1 MFVYSFTQ
9 YLLGFYRDLNTL
21 LNFNLFFTLYENLV
35 LIVKFVFGCGVRGS
49 NLVML
54 EEFKF
59 LLEKSVNNK
68 TDKYWL
74 DQVGFEIN
82 NDNDLCIVVSSDFIK
97 SSIEKRIYSK
107 IKSVYQLNYDDKAD
121 CVFVVDK
128 RFQKTEVY
136 EKPESTMVAETKS
149 VFVEPTY
156 DLSFFDELFIGGCNN
171 LAITAAKN
179 VVVSPGKRFNPL
191 FVYGKPGVG
200 KTHLLKTI
208 ETSSGSSFYIDSESF
223 LESYIS
229 GIKNKDI
236 DNFKKKVRSV
246 DVLLIDD
253 IQFFL
258 GKKGVSE
265 ELFHTINY
273 FLNNSKS
280 VVLAS
285 DQKPQE
291 LNGFPDRL
299 VSRILNG
306 LVTDI
311 DKPDKEIFSEVLKKN
326 NVEFDGL
333 LFSKNDFELLL
344 SLDFQSFREING
356 VVNNLIINKQTGIS
370 NNKYIS
376 ELVSMYS
383 DSKIM
388 ELTPE
393 FILKYCSDVYQVDE
407 KLVLSKN
414 RSELVSNA
422 RHLFIYLMRK
432 HTEYSL
438 NQIGLYVGNRS
449 HSTVLSSIKKVEESG
464 LFRKEVN
471 IFNNKLED
479 TSIKFVGV

>member
-1 MFVYSFTQ
+1 
-9 YLLGFYRDLNTL
+9 
-21 LNFNLFFTLYENLV
+21 
-35 LIVKFVFGCGVRGS
+35 
-49 NLVML
+49 ML
-54 EEFKF
+54 KEFRS
-59 LLEKSVNNK
+59 LLEKSLTNK
-68 TDKYWL
+68 TDRYWL
-74 DQVGFEIN
+74 DQVGLEIN
-82 NDNDLCIVVSSDFIK
+82 DENDLCIVVSSDFIK
-97 SSIEKRIYSK
+97 SAIEKKVYSK
-107 IKSVYQLNYDDKAD
+107 IKSVYQLKYNNKAD

-128 RFQKTEVY
+128 NFQKTSVY
-136 EKPESTMVAETKS
+136 ERSSVETTIVEKKQDDIVAETH
-149 VFVEPTY
+149 Y
-156 DLSFFDELFIGGCNN
+156 DLSFFDELFVGGCNN

-208 ETSSGSSFYIDSESF
+208 EASSKSSFYIDSESF

-229 GIKNKDI
+229 GIKNNDI
-236 DNFKKKVRSV
+236 DNFKKRIRSV
-246 DVLLIDD
+246 DILLVDD
-253 IQFFL
+253 IQFFV

-291 LNGFPDRL
+291 LSGFPDRL

-311 DKPDKEIFSEVLKKN
+311 EKPDREIFSEVLKKN
-326 NVEFDGL
+326 NVEFEGL
-333 LFSKNDFELLL
+333 LFSKNDLEMLL

-356 VVNNLIINKQTGIS
+356 VVNNLIINKQTGVS

-383 DSKIM
+383 NNKIM

-393 FILKYCSDVYQVDE
+393 FILKYCSEVYQVDE
-407 KLVLSKN
+407 RLVLSKN

-449 HSTVLSSIKKVEESG
+449 HSTVLSSIKKVEGSS
-464 LFRKEVN
+464 LFKKEVN
-471 IFNNKLED
+471 IFNNKID
-479 TSIKFVGV
+479 NNSTKFVGV

>member
-1 MFVYSFTQ
+1 
-9 YLLGFYRDLNTL
+9 
-21 LNFNLFFTLYENLV
+21 
-35 LIVKFVFGCGVRGS
+35 
-49 NLVML
+49 ML
-54 EEFKF
+54 EEFKA
-59 LLEKSVNNK
+59 LLEKSLTNK
-68 TDKYWL
+68 TDRYWL
-74 DQVGFEIN
+74 DQVGLEIN
-82 NDNDLCIVVSSDFIK
+82 DENDLCIIVSSDFIK
-97 SSIEKRIYSK
+97 SAIEKKVYSR
-107 IKSVYQLNYDDKAD
+107 IKSVYQLKYNNKAD

-128 RFQKTEVY
+128 NFQKTNLY
-136 EKPESTMVAETKS
+136 EKSNVETAVVEKKQDSIVAEAR
-149 VFVEPTY
+149 Y
-156 DLSFFDELFIGGCNN
+156 DLSFFDELFVGGCNN

-179 VVVSPGKRFNPL
+179 IVVSPGKRFNPL

-208 ETSSGSSFYIDSESF
+208 EASCKSSFYIDSESF

-229 GIKNKDI
+229 GIKNNDI
-236 DNFKKKVRSV
+236 DNFKKRIRSV
-246 DVLLIDD
+246 DILLVDD
-253 IQFFL
+253 IQFFV

-291 LNGFPDRL
+291 LGGFPDRL

-311 DKPDKEIFSEVLKKN
+311 DRPDREIFSEVLKKN
-326 NVEFDGL
+326 NVEFEGL
-333 LFSKNDFELLL
+333 LFSKNDLEMLL
-344 SLDFQSFREING
+344 SLNFQSFREING
-356 VVNNLIINKQTGIS
+356 VVNNLIINKQTGVS

-383 DSKIM
+383 SNKIM

-393 FILKYCSDVYQVDE
+393 FILKYCSEVYQVDE
-407 KLVLSKN
+407 RLVLSKN

-449 HSTVLSSIKKVEESG
+449 HSTVLSSIKKVEGSS
-464 LFRKEVN
+464 LFKKEVN
-471 IFNNKLED
+471 IFNNKID
-479 TSIKFVGV
+479 NNSTKFVGV

>member
-1 MFVYSFTQ
+1 MGS
-9 YLLGFYRDLNTL
+9 GENT
-21 LNFNLFFTLYENLV
+21 
-35 LIVKFVFGCGVRGS
+35 
-49 NLVML
+49 VML
-54 EEFKF
+54 EEFKA
-59 LLEKSVNNK
+59 LLEKSVTNK

-74 DQVGFEIN
+74 EQVGFEIN
-82 NDNDLCIVVSSDFIK
+82 DEDNLCIVVSSDFIK
-97 SSIEKRIYSK
+97 SSIEKKVYSK
-107 IKSVYQLNYDDKAD
+107 IKSVYQLNYNKKAD
-121 CVFVVDK
+121 CVFVVD
-128 RFQKTEVY
+128 RNFQNSNLY
-136 EKPESTMVAETKS
+136 EKLSTEATVVESPQEVVIKKS
-149 VFVEPTY
+149 Y
-156 DLSFFDELFIGGCNN
+156 DLSYFDELFIGSCNN

-179 VVVSPGKRFNPL
+179 IVVSPGKRFNPL

-208 ETSSGSSFYIDSESF
+208 EASSNSSFYIDSESF

-229 GIKNKDI
+229 GIKNNDI
-236 DNFKKKVRSV
+236 DNFKKRIRSV
-246 DVLLIDD
+246 DILLVDD
-253 IQFFL
+253 IQFFV

-311 DKPDKEIFSEVLKKN
+311 EKPDREIFSEVLKKN
-326 NVEFDGL
+326 NVEFEGL
-333 LFSKNDFELLL
+333 LFSKNDLEMLL

-356 VVNNLIINKQTGIS
+356 VVNNLIINKQTGVS
-370 NNKYIS
+370 NKKYIS

-383 DSKIM
+383 NNKIM

-393 FILKYCSDVYQVDE
+393 FILKYCSEVYQVDE
-407 KLVLSKN
+407 RLVLSKN

-449 HSTVLSSIKKVEESG
+449 HSTILSSIKKVEGSS
-464 LFRKEVN
+464 LFKKEVN
-471 IFNNKLED
+471 IFNNKID
-479 TSIKFVGV
+479 NNSTKFVGV

>member
-1 MFVYSFTQ
+1 
-9 YLLGFYRDLNTL
+9 
-21 LNFNLFFTLYENLV
+21 
-35 LIVKFVFGCGVRGS
+35 
-49 NLVML
+49 ML
-54 EEFKF
+54 EEFKA
-59 LLEKSVNNK
+59 LLEKSLTNK
-68 TDKYWL
+68 TDRYWL
-74 DQVGFEIN
+74 DQVGLEIN
-82 NDNDLCIVVSSDFIK
+82 DENDLCIVVSSDFIK
-97 SSIEKRIYSK
+97 SAIEKKVYSK
-107 IKSVYQLNYDDKAD
+107 IKSVYQLKYNNKAD

-128 RFQKTEVY
+128 NFQKTSVY
-136 EKPESTMVAETKS
+136 ERSSVETTI
-149 VFVEPTY
+149 VEKKQDDVVVETRY
-156 DLSFFDELFIGGCNN
+156 DLSFFDELFVGGCNN

-179 VVVSPGKRFNPL
+179 VVISPGKRFNPL

-208 ETSSGSSFYIDSESF
+208 EASSNSSFYIDSESF

-229 GIKNKDI
+229 GIKNNDI
-236 DNFKKKVRSV
+236 DNFKKRIRSV
-246 DVLLIDD
+246 DILLVDD
-253 IQFFL
+253 IQFFV

-311 DKPDKEIFSEVLKKN
+311 EKPDREIFSEVLKKN
-326 NVEFDGL
+326 NVEFEGL
-333 LFSKNDFELLL
+333 LFSKNDLETLL

-356 VVNNLIINKQTGIS
+356 VVNNLIINKQTGVS

-383 DSKIM
+383 NNRIM

-393 FILKYCSDVYQVDE
+393 FILKYCSEVYQVDE
-407 KLVLSKN
+407 RLVLSKN

-449 HSTVLSSIKKVEESG
+449 HSTVLSSIKKVEGSS
-464 LFRKEVN
+464 LFKKEVN
-471 IFNNKLED
+471 IFNNKID
-479 TSIKFVGV
+479 NNSTKFVGV

>member
-1 MFVYSFTQ
+1 
-9 YLLGFYRDLNTL
+9 
-21 LNFNLFFTLYENLV
+21 
-35 LIVKFVFGCGVRGS
+35 
-49 NLVML
+49 ML
-54 EEFKF
+54 EEFKA
-59 LLEKSVNNK
+59 LLEKSLTNK
-68 TDKYWL
+68 TDRYWL
-74 DQVGFEIN
+74 DQVGLEIN
-82 NDNDLCIVVSSDFIK
+82 DENDLCIVVSSDFIK
-97 SSIEKRIYSK
+97 SAIEKKVYSK
-107 IKSVYQLNYDDKAD
+107 IKSVYQLKYNNKAD

-128 RFQKTEVY
+128 NFQKTSVY
-136 EKPESTMVAETKS
+136 ERSSVETTIVEKKQDDIVAETR
-149 VFVEPTY
+149 Y
-156 DLSFFDELFIGGCNN
+156 DLSFFDELFVGGCNN

-179 VVVSPGKRFNPL
+179 VVISPGKRFNPL
-191 FVYGKPGVG
+191 FIYGKPGVG

-208 ETSSGSSFYIDSESF
+208 EASSNSSFYIDSESF

-229 GIKNKDI
+229 GIKNNDI
-236 DNFKKKVRSV
+236 DNFKKRIRSV
-246 DVLLIDD
+246 DVLLVDD
-253 IQFFL
+253 IQFFV

-311 DKPDKEIFSEVLKKN
+311 EKPDREIFSEVLKKN
-326 NVEFDGL
+326 NVEFEGL
-333 LFSKNDFELLL
+333 LFSKNDLEMLL

-356 VVNNLIINKQTGIS
+356 VVNNLIINKQTGVS

-383 DSKIM
+383 NNKIM

-393 FILKYCSDVYQVDE
+393 FILKYCSEIYQVDE
-407 KLVLSKN
+407 RLVLSKN

-449 HSTVLSSIKKVEESG
+449 HSTVLSSIKKVEGSS
-464 LFRKEVN
+464 LFKKEVN
-471 IFNNKLED
+471 IFNNKID
-479 TSIKFVGV
+479 NNSTKFVGV

>member
-1 MFVYSFTQ
+1 
-9 YLLGFYRDLNTL
+9 
-21 LNFNLFFTLYENLV
+21 
-35 LIVKFVFGCGVRGS
+35 
-49 NLVML
+49 ML
-54 EEFKF
+54 EEFRA
-59 LLEKSVNNK
+59 LLEKSLTNK
-68 TDKYWL
+68 TDRYWL
-74 DQVGFEIN
+74 DQVGLEIN
-82 NDNDLCIVVSSDFIK
+82 NENDLCIVVSSDFIK
-97 SSIEKRIYSK
+97 SAIEKRVYSK
-107 IKSVYQLNYDDKAD
+107 IKSVYKLKYSNKAD
-121 CVFVVDK
+121 CVLVVDK
-128 RFQKTEVY
+128 NFQKT
-136 EKPESTMVAETKS
+136 S
-149 VFVEPTY
+149 VFERSSVETNIVEKKQDDIVSETHY
-156 DLSFFDELFIGGCNN
+156 DLSFFDELFVGGCNN

-208 ETSSGSSFYIDSESF
+208 EASSKSSFYIDSESF

-229 GIKNKDI
+229 GIKNNDI
-236 DNFKKKVRSV
+236 DNFKKRIRSV
-246 DVLLIDD
+246 DILLVDD
-253 IQFFL
+253 IQFFV

-291 LNGFPDRL
+291 LSGFPDRL

-311 DKPDKEIFSEVLKKN
+311 EKPDREIFSEVLKKN
-326 NVEFDGL
+326 NVEFEGL
-333 LFSKNDFELLL
+333 LFSKNDLEMLL

-383 DSKIM
+383 DNKIM

-393 FILKYCSDVYQVDE
+393 FILKYCSEVYQVDE
-407 KLVLSKN
+407 RLVLSKN
-414 RSELVSNA
+414 RSEPVSNA

-449 HSTVLSSIKKVEESG
+449 HSTVLSSIKKVEGSS
-464 LFRKEVN
+464 LFKKEVN
-471 IFNNKLED
+471 IFNKKIDNNS
-479 TSIKFVGV
+479 TKFVGV

>member
-1 MFVYSFTQ
+1 MGS
-9 YLLGFYRDLNTL
+9 RENT
-21 LNFNLFFTLYENLV
+21 
-35 LIVKFVFGCGVRGS
+35 
-49 NLVML
+49 VML
-54 EEFKF
+54 EEFKA
-59 LLEKSVNNK
+59 LLEKSLTNK
-68 TDKYWL
+68 TDRYWL
-74 DQVGFEIN
+74 DQVGLEIN
-82 NDNDLCIVVSSDFIK
+82 DENDLCIVVSSDFIK
-97 SSIEKRIYSK
+97 SAIEKKVYSK
-107 IKSVYQLNYDDKAD
+107 IKSVYQLKYNNKAD

-128 RFQKTEVY
+128 NFQKTSVY
-136 EKPESTMVAETKS
+136 ERSSVETTI
-149 VFVEPTY
+149 VEKKQDDVVVETRY
-156 DLSFFDELFIGGCNN
+156 DLSFFDELFVGGCNN

-179 VVVSPGKRFNPL
+179 VVISPGKRFNPL

-208 ETSSGSSFYIDSESF
+208 EASSNSSFYIDSESF

-229 GIKNKDI
+229 GIKNNDI
-236 DNFKKKVRSV
+236 DNFKKRIRSV
-246 DVLLIDD
+246 DILLVDD
-253 IQFFL
+253 IQFFV

-311 DKPDKEIFSEVLKKN
+311 EKPDKEIFSEVLKKN
-326 NVEFDGL
+326 NVEFEGL
-333 LFSKNDFELLL
+333 LFSKNDLETLL

-356 VVNNLIINKQTGIS
+356 VVNNLIINKQTGVS

-383 DSKIM
+383 NNKIM

-393 FILKYCSDVYQVDE
+393 FILKYCSEVYQVDE
-407 KLVLSKN
+407 RLVLSKN

-449 HSTVLSSIKKVEESG
+449 HSTILSSIKKVEGSS
-464 LFRKEVN
+464 LFKKEVN
-471 IFNNKLED
+471 IFNNKID
-479 TSIKFVGV
+479 NNSTKFVGV

>member
-1 MFVYSFTQ
+1 
-9 YLLGFYRDLNTL
+9 
-21 LNFNLFFTLYENLV
+21 
-35 LIVKFVFGCGVRGS
+35 
-49 NLVML
+49 ML
-54 EEFKF
+54 EEFKA
-59 LLEKSVNNK
+59 LLEKSLTNK
-68 TDKYWL
+68 TDRYWL
-74 DQVGFEIN
+74 DQVGLEIN
-82 NDNDLCIVVSSDFIK
+82 DENDLCIVVSSDFIK
-97 SSIEKRIYSK
+97 SAIEKKVYSK
-107 IKSVYQLNYDDKAD
+107 IKSVYQLKYNNKAD

-128 RFQKTEVY
+128 NFQKTSVY
-136 EKPESTMVAETKS
+136 ERSSVETTIVEKKQDDIVAETR
-149 VFVEPTY
+149 Y
-156 DLSFFDELFIGGCNN
+156 DLSFFDELFVGGCNN

-179 VVVSPGKRFNPL
+179 VVISPGKRFNPL

-208 ETSSGSSFYIDSESF
+208 EASSNSSFYIDSESF

-229 GIKNKDI
+229 GIKNNDI
-236 DNFKKKVRSV
+236 ENFKKRIRSV
-246 DVLLIDD
+246 DILLVDD
-253 IQFFL
+253 IQFFV

-285 DQKPQE
+285 DQKPQQ
-291 LNGFPDRL
+291 LTGFPDRL

-311 DKPDKEIFSEVLKKN
+311 EKPDREIFSEVLKKN
-326 NVEFDGL
+326 NVEFEGL
-333 LFSKNDFELLL
+333 LFSKNDLEMLL

-356 VVNNLIINKQTGIS
+356 VVNNLIINKQTGVS

-383 DSKIM
+383 NNKIM

-393 FILKYCSDVYQVDE
+393 FILKYCSEVYQVDE
-407 KLVLSKN
+407 RLVLSKN

-449 HSTVLSSIKKVEESG
+449 HSTVLSSIKKVEGSS
-464 LFRKEVN
+464 LFKKEVN
-471 IFNNKLED
+471 IFNNKID
-479 TSIKFVGV
+479 NNSTKFVGV

>member
-1 MFVYSFTQ
+1 M
-9 YLLGFYRDLNTL
+9 
-21 LNFNLFFTLYENLV
+21 
-35 LIVKFVFGCGVRGS
+35 GS
-49 NLVML
+49 KGNAVML
-54 EEFKF
+54 EEFKA
-59 LLEKSVNNK
+59 LLEKSLTNK
-68 TDKYWL
+68 TDRYWL
-74 DQVGFEIN
+74 DQVGLEIN
-82 NDNDLCIVVSSDFIK
+82 DENDLCIVVSSDFIK
-97 SSIEKRIYSK
+97 SAIEKKVYSK
-107 IKSVYQLNYDDKAD
+107 IKSVYQLEYNNKAD

-128 RFQKTEVY
+128 NFQKTSVY
-136 EKPESTMVAETKS
+136 ERSSVETTVVEKKQDDIVAENH
-149 VFVEPTY
+149 Y
-156 DLSFFDELFIGGCNN
+156 DLSFFDELFVGGCNN

-200 KTHLLKTI
+200 KTHLLKTV
-208 ETSSGSSFYIDSESF
+208 EASSKSSFYIDSESF

-229 GIKNKDI
+229 GIKNNDI
-236 DNFKKKVRSV
+236 DNFKKRIRSV
-246 DVLLIDD
+246 DILLVDD
-253 IQFFL
+253 IQFFV

-285 DQKPQE
+285 DQKPQQ
-291 LNGFPDRL
+291 LTGFPDRL

-311 DKPDKEIFSEVLKKN
+311 EKPDREIFSEVLKKN
-326 NVEFDGL
+326 NVEFEGL
-333 LFSKNDFELLL
+333 LFSKNDLETLL

-356 VVNNLIINKQTGIS
+356 VVNNLIINKQTGVS

-383 DSKIM
+383 NNKIM

-393 FILKYCSDVYQVDE
+393 FILKYCSEVYQVDE
-407 KLVLSKN
+407 RLVLSKN

-449 HSTVLSSIKKVEESG
+449 HSTVLSSIKKVEGSS
-464 LFRKEVN
+464 LFKKEVN
-471 IFNNKLED
+471 IFNNKID
-479 TSIKFVGV
+479 NNSTKFVGV

>member
-1 MFVYSFTQ
+1 
-9 YLLGFYRDLNTL
+9 
-21 LNFNLFFTLYENLV
+21 
-35 LIVKFVFGCGVRGS
+35 
-49 NLVML
+49 ML
-54 EEFKF
+54 EEFKA
-59 LLEKSVNNK
+59 LLEKSLTNK
-68 TDKYWL
+68 TDRYWL
-74 DQVGFEIN
+74 DQVGLEIN
-82 NDNDLCIVVSSDFIK
+82 DENDLCIVVSSDFIK
-97 SSIEKRIYSK
+97 SAIEKKVYSK
-107 IKSVYQLNYDDKAD
+107 IKSVYQLKYNNKAD

-128 RFQKTEVY
+128 NFQKTSVY
-136 EKPESTMVAETKS
+136 ERSSVETTLVEKKQDDIVAETR
-149 VFVEPTY
+149 Y
-156 DLSFFDELFIGGCNN
+156 DLSFFDELFVGGCNN

-179 VVVSPGKRFNPL
+179 VVISPGKRFNPL

-208 ETSSGSSFYIDSESF
+208 EASSNSSFYIDSESF

-229 GIKNKDI
+229 GIKNNDI
-236 DNFKKKVRSV
+236 DNFKKRIRSV
-246 DVLLIDD
+246 DILLVDD
-253 IQFFL
+253 IQFFV

-311 DKPDKEIFSEVLKKN
+311 EKPDREIFSEVLKKN
-326 NVEFDGL
+326 NVEFEGL
-333 LFSKNDFELLL
+333 LFSKNDLEMLL

-356 VVNNLIINKQTGIS
+356 VVNNLIINKQTGVS

-383 DSKIM
+383 NNKIM

-393 FILKYCSDVYQVDE
+393 FILKYCSEVYQVDE
-407 KLVLSKN
+407 RLVLSKN

-449 HSTVLSSIKKVEESG
+449 HSTVLSSIKKVEGSS
-464 LFRKEVN
+464 LFKKEVN
-471 IFNNKLED
+471 IFNNKID
-479 TSIKFVGV
+479 NNSTKFVGV

>member
-1 MFVYSFTQ
+1 
-9 YLLGFYRDLNTL
+9 
-21 LNFNLFFTLYENLV
+21 
-35 LIVKFVFGCGVRGS
+35 
-49 NLVML
+49 ML
-54 EEFKF
+54 EEFKA
-59 LLEKSVNNK
+59 LLEKSLTNK
-68 TDKYWL
+68 TDRYWL

-82 NDNDLCIVVSSDFIK
+82 DENNLCIIVSSDFIK
-97 SSIEKRIYSK
+97 SAIEKKVYSK
-107 IKSVYQLNYDDKAD
+107 IKSVYQLKYNNKAD

-128 RFQKTEVY
+128 NFQKTSVY
-136 EKPESTMVAETKS
+136 ERSSVETTIVEKKQDDVAVETR
-149 VFVEPTY
+149 Y
-156 DLSFFDELFIGGCNN
+156 DLSFFDELFVGGCNN

-179 VVVSPGKRFNPL
+179 VVISPGKRFNPL

-208 ETSSGSSFYIDSESF
+208 EASSNSSFYIDSESF

-229 GIKNKDI
+229 GIKNNDI
-236 DNFKKKVRSV
+236 DNFKKRIRSV
-246 DVLLIDD
+246 DILLVDD
-253 IQFFL
+253 IQFFV

-311 DKPDKEIFSEVLKKN
+311 EKPDREIFSKVLQKN
-326 NVEFDGL
+326 NVEFEGL
-333 LFSKNDFELLL
+333 LFSKNDLETLL

-356 VVNNLIINKQTGIS
+356 VVNNLIINKQTGVS

-383 DSKIM
+383 NNKIM

-393 FILKYCSDVYQVDE
+393 FILKYCSEVYQVDE
-407 KLVLSKN
+407 RLVLSKN

-449 HSTVLSSIKKVEESG
+449 HSTVLSSIKKVEGSS
-464 LFRKEVN
+464 LFKKEVN
-471 IFNNKLED
+471 IFNNKID
-479 TSIKFVGV
+479 NNSTKFVGV

>member
-1 MFVYSFTQ
+1 
-9 YLLGFYRDLNTL
+9 
-21 LNFNLFFTLYENLV
+21 
-35 LIVKFVFGCGVRGS
+35 
-49 NLVML
+49 ML
-54 EEFKF
+54 EEFKA
-59 LLEKSVNNK
+59 LLEKSLTNK
-68 TDKYWL
+68 TDRYWL
-74 DQVGFEIN
+74 DQVGLEIN
-82 NDNDLCIVVSSDFIK
+82 DENDLCIVVSSDFIK
-97 SSIEKRIYSK
+97 SAIEKKVYSK
-107 IKSVYQLNYDDKAD
+107 IKSVYQLKYNNKAD

-128 RFQKTEVY
+128 NFQKTSVY
-136 EKPESTMVAETKS
+136 ERSSVETTI
-149 VFVEPTY
+149 VEKKQDDIVVETRY
-156 DLSFFDELFIGGCNN
+156 DLSFFDELFVGGCNN

-179 VVVSPGKRFNPL
+179 VVISPGKRFNPL

-208 ETSSGSSFYIDSESF
+208 EASSNSSFYIDSESF

-229 GIKNKDI
+229 GIKNNDI
-236 DNFKKKVRSV
+236 DNFKKRIRSV
-246 DVLLIDD
+246 DILLVDD
-253 IQFFL
+253 IQFFV

-311 DKPDKEIFSEVLKKN
+311 EKPDREIFSEVLKKN
-326 NVEFDGL
+326 NVEFEGL
-333 LFSKNDFELLL
+333 LFSKNDLEMLL

-356 VVNNLIINKQTGIS
+356 VVNNLIINKQTGVS

-383 DSKIM
+383 NNKIM

-393 FILKYCSDVYQVDE
+393 FILKYCSEVYQVDE
-407 KLVLSKN
+407 RLVLSKN

-449 HSTVLSSIKKVEESG
+449 HSTVLSSIKKVEGSS
-464 LFRKEVN
+464 LFKKEVN
-471 IFNNKLED
+471 IFNNKLEND
-479 TSIKFVGV
+479 SAKFVGV

>member
-1 MFVYSFTQ
+1 
-9 YLLGFYRDLNTL
+9 
-21 LNFNLFFTLYENLV
+21 
-35 LIVKFVFGCGVRGS
+35 
-49 NLVML
+49 ML
-54 EEFKF
+54 EEFKA
-59 LLEKSVNNK
+59 LLEKSLTNK
-68 TDKYWL
+68 TDRYWL
-74 DQVGFEIN
+74 DQVGLEIN
-82 NDNDLCIVVSSDFIK
+82 DENDLCIVVSSDFIK
-97 SSIEKRIYSK
+97 SAIEKKVYSK
-107 IKSVYQLNYDDKAD
+107 IKSVYQLKYNNKAD

-128 RFQKTEVY
+128 NFQKTSVY
-136 EKPESTMVAETKS
+136 ERSSVETTIVEKKQDDIVAETR
-149 VFVEPTY
+149 Y

-179 VVVSPGKRFNPL
+179 VVISPGKRFNPL

-208 ETSSGSSFYIDSESF
+208 EASSNSSFYIDSESF

-229 GIKNKDI
+229 GIKNNDI
-236 DNFKKKVRSV
+236 DNFKKRIRSV
-246 DVLLIDD
+246 DILLVDD
-253 IQFFL
+253 IQFFV

-311 DKPDKEIFSEVLKKN
+311 EKPDREIFSEVLKKN
-326 NVEFDGL
+326 NVEFEGL
-333 LFSKNDFELLL
+333 LFSKNDLETLL

-356 VVNNLIINKQTGIS
+356 VVNNLIINKQTGVS

-383 DSKIM
+383 NNKIM

-393 FILKYCSDVYQVDE
+393 FILKYCSEVYQVDE
-407 KLVLSKN
+407 RLVLSKN

-449 HSTVLSSIKKVEESG
+449 HSTVLSSIKKVEGSS
-464 LFRKEVN
+464 LFKKEVN
-471 IFNNKLED
+471 IFNNKID
-479 TSIKFVGV
+479 NNSTKFVGV

>member
-1 MFVYSFTQ
+1 
-9 YLLGFYRDLNTL
+9 
-21 LNFNLFFTLYENLV
+21 
-35 LIVKFVFGCGVRGS
+35 
-49 NLVML
+49 ML
-54 EEFKF
+54 EEFKA
-59 LLEKSVNNK
+59 LLEKSLTNK
-68 TDKYWL
+68 TDRYWL
-74 DQVGFEIN
+74 DQVGLEIN
-82 NDNDLCIVVSSDFIK
+82 DENDLCIVVSSDFIK
-97 SSIEKRIYSK
+97 SAIEKKVYSK
-107 IKSVYQLNYDDKAD
+107 IKSVYQLKYNNKAD

-128 RFQKTEVY
+128 NFQKTSVFERSSIETTIV
-136 EKPESTMVAETKS
+136 EKKQDDIVAETH
-149 VFVEPTY
+149 Y
-156 DLSFFDELFIGGCNN
+156 DLSFFDELFVGGCNN

-179 VVVSPGKRFNPL
+179 VVISPGKRFNPL

-208 ETSSGSSFYIDSESF
+208 EASSKSSFYIDSESF

-229 GIKNKDI
+229 GIKNNDI
-236 DNFKKKVRSV
+236 DNFKKRIRSV
-246 DVLLIDD
+246 DILLVDD
-253 IQFFL
+253 IQFFV

-311 DKPDKEIFSEVLKKN
+311 EKPDREIFSEVLKKN
-326 NVEFDGL
+326 NVEFEGL
-333 LFSKNDFELLL
+333 LFSKNDLETLL

-356 VVNNLIINKQTGIS
+356 VVNNLIINKQTGVS

-383 DSKIM
+383 NNKIM

-393 FILKYCSDVYQVDE
+393 FILKYCSEVYQVDE
-407 KLVLSKN
+407 RLVLSKN

-449 HSTVLSSIKKVEESG
+449 HSTVLSSIKKVEGSS
-464 LFRKEVN
+464 LFKKEVN
-471 IFNNKLED
+471 IFNNKID
-479 TSIKFVGV
+479 NNSTKFVGV

>member
-1 MFVYSFTQ
+1 MT
-9 YLLGFYRDLNTL
+9 
-21 LNFNLFFTLYENLV
+21 
-35 LIVKFVFGCGVRGS
+35 
-49 NLVML
+49 
-54 EEFKF
+54 
-59 LLEKSVNNK
+59 NK
-68 TDKYWL
+68 TDRYWL
-74 DQVGFEIN
+74 DQVGLEIN
-82 NDNDLCIVVSSDFIK
+82 DENDLCIVVSSDFIK
-97 SSIEKRIYSK
+97 SAIEKKVYSK
-107 IKSVYQLNYDDKAD
+107 IKSVYQLKYNNKAD

-128 RFQKTEVY
+128 SFQKTSVY
-136 EKPESTMVAETKS
+136 ERSSVETPVVEKKQDDIVAETR
-149 VFVEPTY
+149 Y
-156 DLSFFDELFIGGCNN
+156 DLSFFDELFVGACNN

-179 VVVSPGKRFNPL
+179 VVIAPGKRFNPL

-208 ETSSGSSFYIDSESF
+208 EASSRSSFYIDSESF

-229 GIKNKDI
+229 GIKNNDI
-236 DNFKKKVRSV
+236 DNFKKRIRSV
-246 DVLLIDD
+246 DILLVDD
-253 IQFFL
+253 IQFFV

-311 DKPDKEIFSEVLKKN
+311 EKPDREIFSEVLKKN
-326 NVEFDGL
+326 NVEFEGL
-333 LFSKNDFELLL
+333 LFSKNDLETLL

-356 VVNNLIINKQTGIS
+356 VVNNLIINKQTGVS

-383 DSKIM
+383 NNKIM

-393 FILKYCSDVYQVDE
+393 FILKYCSEVYQVDE
-407 KLVLSKN
+407 RLVLSKN
-414 RSELVSNA
+414 RSEPVSNA

-449 HSTVLSSIKKVEESG
+449 HSTVLSSIKKVESSS
-464 LFRKEVN
+464 LFKKEVN
-471 IFNNKLED
+471 IFNNKID
-479 TSIKFVGV
+479 NNSTKFVGV

>member
-1 MFVYSFTQ
+1 MESR
-9 YLLGFYRDLNTL
+9 GNT
-21 LNFNLFFTLYENLV
+21 
-35 LIVKFVFGCGVRGS
+35 
-49 NLVML
+49 VML
-54 EEFKF
+54 EEFKA
-59 LLEKSVNNK
+59 LLEKSLTNK
-68 TDKYWL
+68 TDRYWL
-74 DQVGFEIN
+74 DQVGLEIN
-82 NDNDLCIVVSSDFIK
+82 DENDLCIVVSSDFIK
-97 SSIEKRIYSK
+97 SAIEKKVYSK
-107 IKSVYQLNYDDKAD
+107 IKSVYQLKYNNKAD

-128 RFQKTEVY
+128 NFQKTSVY
-136 EKPESTMVAETKS
+136 ERSSVETTI
-149 VFVEPTY
+149 VEKKQDDVVVETRY
-156 DLSFFDELFIGGCNN
+156 DLSFFDELFVGGCNN

-179 VVVSPGKRFNPL
+179 VVISPGKRFNPL

-208 ETSSGSSFYIDSESF
+208 EASSNSSFYIDSESF

-229 GIKNKDI
+229 GIKNNDI
-236 DNFKKKVRSV
+236 DNFKKRIRSV
-246 DVLLIDD
+246 DILLVDD
-253 IQFFL
+253 IQFFV

-311 DKPDKEIFSEVLKKN
+311 EKPDREIFSEVLKKN
-326 NVEFDGL
+326 NVEFQGL
-333 LFSKNDFELLL
+333 LFSKNDLEMLL

-356 VVNNLIINKQTGIS
+356 VVNNLIINKQTGVS

-383 DSKIM
+383 NNKIM

-393 FILKYCSDVYQVDE
+393 FILKYCSEVYQVDE
-407 KLVLSKN
+407 RLVLSKN

-449 HSTVLSSIKKVEESG
+449 HSTVLSSIKKVEGSS
-464 LFRKEVN
+464 LFKKEVN
-471 IFNNKLED
+471 IFNNKID
-479 TSIKFVGV
+479 NNSTKFIGV

>member
-1 MFVYSFTQ
+1 
-9 YLLGFYRDLNTL
+9 
-21 LNFNLFFTLYENLV
+21 
-35 LIVKFVFGCGVRGS
+35 
-49 NLVML
+49 ML
-54 EEFKF
+54 EEFKA
-59 LLEKSVNNK
+59 LLEKSLTNK
-68 TDKYWL
+68 TDRYWL
-74 DQVGFEIN
+74 DQVGLEIN
-82 NDNDLCIVVSSDFIK
+82 DENDLCIVVSSDFIK
-97 SSIEKRIYSK
+97 SAIEKKVYSK
-107 IKSVYQLNYDDKAD
+107 IKSVYQLKYNNKAD

-128 RFQKTEVY
+128 NFQKTSVY
-136 EKPESTMVAETKS
+136 ERSSVETTIVEKKQDDIVAETR
-149 VFVEPTY
+149 Y
-156 DLSFFDELFIGGCNN
+156 DLSFFEELFVGGCNN

-179 VVVSPGKRFNPL
+179 VVISPGKRFNPL

-208 ETSSGSSFYIDSESF
+208 EASSNSSFYIDSESF

-229 GIKNKDI
+229 GIKNNDI
-236 DNFKKKVRSV
+236 DNFKKRIRSV
-246 DVLLIDD
+246 DILLVDD
-253 IQFFL
+253 IQFFV

-311 DKPDKEIFSEVLKKN
+311 EKPDREIFSEVLKKN
-326 NVEFDGL
+326 NVEFEGL
-333 LFSKNDFELLL
+333 LFSKNDLEMLL

-356 VVNNLIINKQTGIS
+356 VVNNLIINKQTGVS

-383 DSKIM
+383 NNKIM

-393 FILKYCSDVYQVDE
+393 FILKYCSEVYQVDE
-407 KLVLSKN
+407 RLVLSKN

-449 HSTVLSSIKKVEESG
+449 HSTVLSSIKKVEGSS
-464 LFRKEVN
+464 LFKKEVN
-471 IFNNKLED
+471 IFNNKID
-479 TSIKFVGV
+479 NNSTKFVGV

>member
-1 MFVYSFTQ
+1 
-9 YLLGFYRDLNTL
+9 
-21 LNFNLFFTLYENLV
+21 
-35 LIVKFVFGCGVRGS
+35 
-49 NLVML
+49 ML
-54 EEFKF
+54 EEFKA
-59 LLEKSVNNK
+59 LLEKSLTNK
-68 TDKYWL
+68 TDRYWL
-74 DQVGFEIN
+74 DQVGLEIN
-82 NDNDLCIVVSSDFIK
+82 DENDLCIVVSSDFIK
-97 SSIEKRIYSK
+97 SAIEKKVYSK
-107 IKSVYQLNYDDKAD
+107 IKSVYQLKYNNKAD

-128 RFQKTEVY
+128 NFQKTSVY
-136 EKPESTMVAETKS
+136 ERSSVETTIVEKKQDDIVAETR
-149 VFVEPTY
+149 Y
-156 DLSFFDELFIGGCNN
+156 DLSFFDELFVGGCNN

-179 VVVSPGKRFNPL
+179 VVISPGKRFNPL

-208 ETSSGSSFYIDSESF
+208 EASSSSSFYIDSESF

-229 GIKNKDI
+229 GIKNNDI
-236 DNFKKKVRSV
+236 DNFKKRIRSV
-246 DVLLIDD
+246 DILLVDD
-253 IQFFL
+253 IQFFV

-311 DKPDKEIFSEVLKKN
+311 EKPDREIFSEVLKKN
-326 NVEFDGL
+326 NVEFEGL
-333 LFSKNDFELLL
+333 LFSKNDLEMLL

-356 VVNNLIINKQTGIS
+356 VVNNLIINKQTGVS
-370 NNKYIS
+370 NKKYIS

-383 DSKIM
+383 NNKIM

-393 FILKYCSDVYQVDE
+393 FILKYCSEVYQVDE
-407 KLVLSKN
+407 RLVLSKN

-449 HSTVLSSIKKVEESG
+449 HSTILSSIKKVEGSS
-464 LFRKEVN
+464 LFKKEVN
-471 IFNNKLED
+471 IFNNKID
-479 TSIKFVGV
+479 NNSTKFVGV

>member
-1 MFVYSFTQ
+1 
-9 YLLGFYRDLNTL
+9 
-21 LNFNLFFTLYENLV
+21 
-35 LIVKFVFGCGVRGS
+35 
-49 NLVML
+49 ML
-54 EEFKF
+54 EDFKV
-59 LLEKSVNNK
+59 LLEKSLTNK
-68 TDKYWL
+68 TDRYWL

-82 NDNDLCIVVSSDFIK
+82 DEDDLLIIVSSDFIK
-97 SSIEKRIYSK
+97 SSIEKKVYSK
-107 IKSVYQLNYDDKAD
+107 IKSIYQSIYNKSAD
-121 CVFVVDK
+121 CVLVVD
-128 RFQKTEVY
+128 RNFQKINLY
-136 EKPESTMVAETKS
+136 ERLNVESTVVENKQDNIVDETH
-149 VFVEPTY
+149 Y
-156 DLSFFDELFIGGCNN
+156 DLSFFDELFVGGCNN
-171 LAITAAKN
+171 LAVTAAKN

-208 ETSSGSSFYIDSESF
+208 EASGKSSFYIDSESF

-229 GIKNKDI
+229 GIKNNDI
-236 DNFKKKVRSV
+236 ENFKKKIRSV
-246 DVLLIDD
+246 DILLVDD
-253 IQFFL
+253 IQFFV

-311 DKPDKEIFSEVLKKN
+311 EKPDREIFSEVLKKN
-326 NVEFDGL
+326 NIEFEGL
-333 LFSKNDFELLL
+333 LFSKNDLEMLL

-356 VVNNLIINKQTGIS
+356 VVNNLIINKQTGVS
-370 NNKYIS
+370 NNRYIS

-383 DSKIM
+383 NNKIM

-393 FILKYCSDVYQVDE
+393 FILKYCSEVYQVDE
-407 KLVLSKN
+407 RLVLSKN

-449 HSTVLSSIKKVEESG
+449 HSTVLSSIKKVEGSS
-464 LFRKEVN
+464 LFKKEVN
-471 IFNNKLED
+471 IFNNKID
-479 TSIKFVGV
+479 KNSAKFVGV

>member
-1 MFVYSFTQ
+1 MGS
-9 YLLGFYRDLNTL
+9 RENT
-21 LNFNLFFTLYENLV
+21 
-35 LIVKFVFGCGVRGS
+35 
-49 NLVML
+49 VML
-54 EEFKF
+54 EEFKA
-59 LLEKSVNNK
+59 LLEKSLTNK
-68 TDKYWL
+68 TDRYWL
-74 DQVGFEIN
+74 DQVGLEIN
-82 NDNDLCIVVSSDFIK
+82 DENDLCIVVSSDFIK
-97 SSIEKRIYSK
+97 SAIEKKVYSK
-107 IKSVYQLNYDDKAD
+107 IKSVYQLKYNNKAD

-128 RFQKTEVY
+128 NFQKTSVY
-136 EKPESTMVAETKS
+136 ERSSLETTI
-149 VFVEPTY
+149 VEKKQDDVVVETRY
-156 DLSFFDELFIGGCNN
+156 DLSFFDELFVGGCNN

-179 VVVSPGKRFNPL
+179 VVISPGKRFNPL

-208 ETSSGSSFYIDSESF
+208 EASSNSSFYIDSESF

-229 GIKNKDI
+229 GIKNNDI
-236 DNFKKKVRSV
+236 DNFKKRIRSV
-246 DVLLIDD
+246 DILLVDD
-253 IQFFL
+253 IQFFV

-311 DKPDKEIFSEVLKKN
+311 EKPDREIFSEVLKKN
-326 NVEFDGL
+326 NVEFEGL
-333 LFSKNDFELLL
+333 LFSKNDLEMLL

-356 VVNNLIINKQTGIS
+356 VVNNLIINKQTGVS
-370 NNKYIS
+370 NKKYIS

-383 DSKIM
+383 NNKIM

-393 FILKYCSDVYQVDE
+393 FILKYCSEVYQVDE
-407 KLVLSKN
+407 RLVLSKN

-449 HSTVLSSIKKVEESG
+449 HSTVLSSIKKVEGSS
-464 LFRKEVN
+464 LFKKEVN
-471 IFNNKLED
+471 IFNNKID
-479 TSIKFVGV
+479 NNSTKFVGV

>member
-1 MFVYSFTQ
+1 
-9 YLLGFYRDLNTL
+9 
-21 LNFNLFFTLYENLV
+21 
-35 LIVKFVFGCGVRGS
+35 
-49 NLVML
+49 ML
-54 EEFKF
+54 EEFKA
-59 LLEKSVNNK
+59 LLEESLINK
-68 TDKYWL
+68 TDRYWL
-74 DQVGFEIN
+74 DQVGLEIN
-82 NDNDLCIVVSSDFIK
+82 DENDLCIVVSSDFIK
-97 SSIEKRIYSK
+97 SAIEKKVYSK
-107 IKSVYQLNYDDKAD
+107 IKSTYQLKYNNKAD

-128 RFQKTEVY
+128 NFQKTNVY
-136 EKPESTMVAETKS
+136 ERSSIETNVVEQKQNDVFAEAR
-149 VFVEPTY
+149 Y
-156 DLSFFDELFIGGCNN
+156 DLSIFDELFIGGCNN

-208 ETSSGSSFYIDSESF
+208 EASSNSSFYIDSESF

-229 GIKNKDI
+229 GIKNNDI
-236 DNFKKKVRSV
+236 DNFKKRIRSV
-246 DVLLIDD
+246 DILLVDD
-253 IQFFL
+253 IQFFV

-311 DKPDKEIFSEVLKKN
+311 EKPDREIFSEVLKKN
-326 NVEFDGL
+326 NVEFEGL
-333 LFSKNDFELLL
+333 LFSKNDLEMLL

-356 VVNNLIINKQTGIS
+356 VVNNLIINKQTGVS

-383 DSKIM
+383 NNKIM

-393 FILKYCSDVYQVDE
+393 FILKYCSEVYQVDE
-407 KLVLSKN
+407 RLVLSKN

-449 HSTVLSSIKKVEESG
+449 HSTVLSSIKKVEGSS
-464 LFRKEVN
+464 LFKKEVN
-471 IFNNKLED
+471 IFNNKID
-479 TSIKFVGV
+479 NNSMKFVGV

>member
-1 MFVYSFTQ
+1 
-9 YLLGFYRDLNTL
+9 
-21 LNFNLFFTLYENLV
+21 
-35 LIVKFVFGCGVRGS
+35 
-49 NLVML
+49 ML
-54 EEFKF
+54 EEFKA
-59 LLEKSVNNK
+59 LLEKSLTNK

-74 DQVGFEIN
+74 DQVELEIN
-82 NDNDLCIVVSSDFIK
+82 DENDLCIIVSSDFIK
-97 SSIEKRIYSK
+97 SAIEKKVYSK
-107 IKSVYQLNYDDKAD
+107 IKSVYQLKYNNKAD

-128 RFQKTEVY
+128 NFQKINLY
-136 EKPESTMVAETKS
+136 EKSNVEKATVEKKQDDIGAEAR
-149 VFVEPTY
+149 Y
-156 DLSFFDELFIGGCNN
+156 DLSFFDELFVGGCNN

-208 ETSSGSSFYIDSESF
+208 EASCKSSFYIDSESF

-229 GIKNKDI
+229 GIKNNDI
-236 DNFKKKVRSV
+236 DNFKKKIRSV
-246 DVLLIDD
+246 DILLVDD
-253 IQFFL
+253 IQFFV

-311 DKPDKEIFSEVLKKN
+311 EKPDREIFSEVLKKN
-326 NVEFDGL
+326 NVEFEGL
-333 LFSKNDFELLL
+333 LFSKSDLEMLL

-356 VVNNLIINKQTGIS
+356 VVNNLIINKQTGVS

-383 DSKIM
+383 NNKIM

-393 FILKYCSDVYQVDE
+393 FILKYCSEVYQVDE
-407 KLVLSKN
+407 RLVLSKN

-449 HSTVLSSIKKVEESG
+449 HSTVLSSIKKVEGSS
-464 LFRKEVN
+464 LFKKEVN
-471 IFNNKLED
+471 IFNNKID
-479 TSIKFVGV
+479 NNSKKFVGV

>member
-1 MFVYSFTQ
+1 MGSR
-9 YLLGFYRDLNTL
+9 GNT
-21 LNFNLFFTLYENLV
+21 
-35 LIVKFVFGCGVRGS
+35 
-49 NLVML
+49 VML
-54 EEFKF
+54 EEFKT
-59 LLEKSVNNK
+59 LLEKSLTNK
-68 TDKYWL
+68 TDRYWL
-74 DQVGFEIN
+74 DQVGLEIN
-82 NDNDLCIVVSSDFIK
+82 DENDLCIVVSSDFIK
-97 SSIEKRIYSK
+97 SAIEKKVYSK
-107 IKSVYQLNYDDKAD
+107 IKSVYQLKYNNKAD

-128 RFQKTEVY
+128 NFQKTSVY
-136 EKPESTMVAETKS
+136 ERSSVETTIVEKKQDDIVAETR
-149 VFVEPTY
+149 Y
-156 DLSFFDELFIGGCNN
+156 DLSFFDELFVGGCNN

-179 VVVSPGKRFNPL
+179 VVISPGKRFNPL

-208 ETSSGSSFYIDSESF
+208 EASSNSSFYIDSESF

-229 GIKNKDI
+229 GIKNNDI
-236 DNFKKKVRSV
+236 DNFKKRIRSV
-246 DVLLIDD
+246 DILLVDD
-253 IQFFL
+253 IQFFV

-311 DKPDKEIFSEVLKKN
+311 EKPDREIFSEVLKKN
-326 NVEFDGL
+326 NVEFEGL
-333 LFSKNDFELLL
+333 LFSKNDLEMLL

-356 VVNNLIINKQTGIS
+356 VVNNLIINKQTGVS

-383 DSKIM
+383 NNKIM

-393 FILKYCSDVYQVDE
+393 FILKYCSEVYQVDE
-407 KLVLSKN
+407 RLVLSKN
-414 RSELVSNA
+414 RSELVNNA

-449 HSTVLSSIKKVEESG
+449 HSTVLSSIKKVEGSS
-464 LFRKEVN
+464 LFKKEVN
-471 IFNNKLED
+471 IFNNKID
-479 TSIKFVGV
+479 NNPTKFVGV

>member
-1 MFVYSFTQ
+1 
-9 YLLGFYRDLNTL
+9 
-21 LNFNLFFTLYENLV
+21 
-35 LIVKFVFGCGVRGS
+35 
-49 NLVML
+49 ML
-54 EEFKF
+54 EEFKA
-59 LLEKSVNNK
+59 LLEKSLTNK
-68 TDKYWL
+68 TDRYWL
-74 DQVGFEIN
+74 DQVGLEIN
-82 NDNDLCIVVSSDFIK
+82 DENDLCIVVSSDFIK
-97 SSIEKRIYSK
+97 SAIEKKVYSK
-107 IKSVYQLNYDDKAD
+107 IKSVYQLKYNNKAD

-128 RFQKTEVY
+128 NFQKTSVY
-136 EKPESTMVAETKS
+136 ERSSVETTI
-149 VFVEPTY
+149 VEKKQDDIVVETRY
-156 DLSFFDELFIGGCNN
+156 DLSFFDELFVGGCNN

-208 ETSSGSSFYIDSESF
+208 EASSKSSFYIDSESF

-229 GIKNKDI
+229 GIKNNDI
-236 DNFKKKVRSV
+236 DNFKKRIRSV
-246 DVLLIDD
+246 DILLVDD
-253 IQFFL
+253 IQFFV

-311 DKPDKEIFSEVLKKN
+311 EKPDREIFSEVLKKN
-326 NVEFDGL
+326 NVEFEGL
-333 LFSKNDFELLL
+333 LFSKNDLEMLL

-356 VVNNLIINKQTGIS
+356 VVNNLIINKQTGVS

-383 DSKIM
+383 NNKIM

-393 FILKYCSDVYQVDE
+393 FILKYCSEVYQVDE
-407 KLVLSKN
+407 RLVLSKN

-449 HSTVLSSIKKVEESG
+449 HSTVLSSIKKVEGSS
-464 LFRKEVN
+464 LFKKEVN
-471 IFNNKLED
+471 IFNNKID
-479 TSIKFVGV
+479 NNSTKFVGV

>member
-1 MFVYSFTQ
+1 
-9 YLLGFYRDLNTL
+9 
-21 LNFNLFFTLYENLV
+21 
-35 LIVKFVFGCGVRGS
+35 
-49 NLVML
+49 ML
-54 EEFKF
+54 EEFRA
-59 LLEKSVNNK
+59 LLEKSLTNK
-68 TDKYWL
+68 TDRYWL
-74 DQVGFEIN
+74 DQVGLEIN
-82 NDNDLCIVVSSDFIK
+82 DENDLCIVVSSDFIK
-97 SSIEKRIYSK
+97 SAIEKKVYSK
-107 IKSVYQLNYDDKAD
+107 IKSVYQLKYNNKAD

-128 RFQKTEVY
+128 NFQKTSVY
-136 EKPESTMVAETKS
+136 ERSSVETTI
-149 VFVEPTY
+149 VEKKQDDIVVETRY
-156 DLSFFDELFIGGCNN
+156 DLSFFDELFVGGCNN

-208 ETSSGSSFYIDSESF
+208 EASSNSSFYIDSESF

-229 GIKNKDI
+229 GIKNNDI
-236 DNFKKKVRSV
+236 DNFKKRIRSV
-246 DVLLIDD
+246 DILLVDD
-253 IQFFL
+253 IQFFV

-311 DKPDKEIFSEVLKKN
+311 EKPDREIFSEVLKKN
-326 NVEFDGL
+326 NVEFEGL
-333 LFSKNDFELLL
+333 LFSKNDLETLL

-356 VVNNLIINKQTGIS
+356 VVNNLIINKQTGVS

-383 DSKIM
+383 NNKIM

-393 FILKYCSDVYQVDE
+393 FILKYCSEVYQVDE
-407 KLVLSKN
+407 RLVLSKN

-449 HSTVLSSIKKVEESG
+449 HSTVLSSIKKVEGSS
-464 LFRKEVN
+464 LFKKEVN
-471 IFNNKLED
+471 IFNNKID
-479 TSIKFVGV
+479 NNSTKFVGV

>member
-1 MFVYSFTQ
+1 MF
-9 YLLGFYRDLNTL
+9 L
-21 LNFNLFFTLYENLV
+21 TLYENLV
-35 LIVKFVFGCGVRGS
+35 CVVRFVFGCRVRGS
-49 NLVML
+49 NLLML
-54 EEFKF
+54 EEFEF

-68 TDKYWL
+68 TDRYWL

-82 NDNDLCIVVSSDFIK
+82 SDNNLCIVVSSDFIK
-97 SSIEKRIYSK
+97 SSIEKRVYSK
-107 IKSVYQLNYDDKAD
+107 IKSVYQLNYDNKAD

-128 RFQKTEVY
+128 SFQKSKVY
-136 EKPESTMVAETKS
+136 ENSESTTVIETKS

-156 DLSFFDELFIGGCNN
+156 DLSFFDQLFVGGCNN

-179 VVVSPGKRFNPL
+179 VVMSPGKRFNPL
-191 FVYGKPGVG
+191 FVYGRPGVG

-208 ETSSGSSFYIDSESF
+208 EASSGSSFYIDSESF
-223 LESYIS
+223 LESYVS

-236 DNFKKKVRSV
+236 DNFKKKIRSV

-311 DKPDKEIFSEVLKKN
+311 DKPDTKIFSEVLKKN

-376 ELVSMYS
+376 ELISMYS
-383 DSKIM
+383 DNKIM

-414 RSELVSNA
+414 RSEPVSNA

-449 HSTVLSSIKKVEESG
+449 HSTVLSSIKKVEESS
-464 LFRKEVN
+464 LFKKEVN

-479 TSIKFVGV
+479 SSVKFVGV

>member
-1 MFVYSFTQ
+1 MKILFWWLNL
-9 YLLGFYRDLNTL
+9 YLVMGSRENT
-21 LNFNLFFTLYENLV
+21 
-35 LIVKFVFGCGVRGS
+35 
-49 NLVML
+49 VML
-54 EEFKF
+54 EEFKA
-59 LLEKSVNNK
+59 LLEKSLTNK
-68 TDKYWL
+68 TDRYWL
-74 DQVGFEIN
+74 DQVGLEIN
-82 NDNDLCIVVSSDFIK
+82 DENDLCIVVSSDFIK
-97 SSIEKRIYSK
+97 SAIEKKVYSK
-107 IKSVYQLNYDDKAD
+107 IKSVYQLKYNNKAD

-128 RFQKTEVY
+128 NFQKTSVY
-136 EKPESTMVAETKS
+136 ERSSVETTI
-149 VFVEPTY
+149 VEKKQDDVVVETRY
-156 DLSFFDELFIGGCNN
+156 DLSFFDELFVGGCNN

-179 VVVSPGKRFNPL
+179 VVISPGKRFNPL

-208 ETSSGSSFYIDSESF
+208 EASSNSSFYIDSESF

-229 GIKNKDI
+229 GIKNNDI
-236 DNFKKKVRSV
+236 DNFKKRIRSV
-246 DVLLIDD
+246 DILLVDD
-253 IQFFL
+253 IQFFV

-311 DKPDKEIFSEVLKKN
+311 EKPDREIFSEVLKKN
-326 NVEFDGL
+326 NVEFEGL
-333 LFSKNDFELLL
+333 LFSKNDLETLL

-356 VVNNLIINKQTGIS
+356 VVNNLIINKQTGVS

-383 DSKIM
+383 NNKIM

-393 FILKYCSDVYQVDE
+393 FILKYCSEVYQVDE
-407 KLVLSKN
+407 RLVLSKN

-449 HSTVLSSIKKVEESG
+449 HSTVLSSIKKVEGSS
-464 LFRKEVN
+464 LFKKEVN
-471 IFNNKLED
+471 IFNNKID
-479 TSIKFVGV
+479 NNSTKFVGV

>member
-1 MFVYSFTQ
+1 
-9 YLLGFYRDLNTL
+9 
-21 LNFNLFFTLYENLV
+21 
-35 LIVKFVFGCGVRGS
+35 
-49 NLVML
+49 ML
-54 EEFKF
+54 EEFKA
-59 LLEKSVNNK
+59 LLEKSLTNK
-68 TDKYWL
+68 TDRYWL
-74 DQVGFEIN
+74 DQVGLEIN
-82 NDNDLCIVVSSDFIK
+82 DENDLCIVVSSDFIK
-97 SSIEKRIYSK
+97 SAIEKKVYSK
-107 IKSVYQLNYDDKAD
+107 IKSVYQLKYNNKAD

-128 RFQKTEVY
+128 NFQKTSVY
-136 EKPESTMVAETKS
+136 ERSSVETTI
-149 VFVEPTY
+149 VEKKQDDIVVETSY
-156 DLSFFDELFIGGCNN
+156 DLSFFDELFVGGCNN

-179 VVVSPGKRFNPL
+179 VVISPGKRFNPL

-208 ETSSGSSFYIDSESF
+208 EASSNSSFYIDSESF

-229 GIKNKDI
+229 GIKNNDI
-236 DNFKKKVRSV
+236 DNFKKRIRSV
-246 DVLLIDD
+246 DILLVDD
-253 IQFFL
+253 IQFFV

-311 DKPDKEIFSEVLKKN
+311 EKPDREIFSEVLKKN
-326 NVEFDGL
+326 NVEFEGL
-333 LFSKNDFELLL
+333 LFSKNDLEMLL

-356 VVNNLIINKQTGIS
+356 VVNNLIINKQTGVS

-383 DSKIM
+383 NNKIM

-393 FILKYCSDVYQVDE
+393 FILKYCSEVYQVDE
-407 KLVLSKN
+407 RLVLSKN

-449 HSTVLSSIKKVEESG
+449 HSTVLSSIKKVEGSS
-464 LFRKEVN
+464 LFKKEVN
-471 IFNNKLED
+471 IFNNKID
-479 TSIKFVGV
+479 SSSTKFVGV

>member
-1 MFVYSFTQ
+1 
-9 YLLGFYRDLNTL
+9 
-21 LNFNLFFTLYENLV
+21 
-35 LIVKFVFGCGVRGS
+35 
-49 NLVML
+49 ML
-54 EEFKF
+54 EEFKA
-59 LLEKSVNNK
+59 LLEKSLTNK
-68 TDKYWL
+68 TDRYWL
-74 DQVGFEIN
+74 DQVGLEIN
-82 NDNDLCIVVSSDFIK
+82 DENDLCIVVSSDFIK
-97 SSIEKRIYSK
+97 SAIEKKVYSK
-107 IKSVYQLNYDDKAD
+107 IKSVYQLKYNNKAD

-128 RFQKTEVY
+128 NFQKTSVY
-136 EKPESTMVAETKS
+136 ERSSVETTI
-149 VFVEPTY
+149 VEKKQDDVVVETRY
-156 DLSFFDELFIGGCNN
+156 DLSFFDELFVGGCNN

-208 ETSSGSSFYIDSESF
+208 EASSNSSFYIDSESF

-229 GIKNKDI
+229 GIKNNDI
-236 DNFKKKVRSV
+236 DNFKKRIRSV
-246 DVLLIDD
+246 DILLVDD
-253 IQFFL
+253 IQFFV

-311 DKPDKEIFSEVLKKN
+311 EKPDREIFSEVLKKN
-326 NVEFDGL
+326 NVEFEGL
-333 LFSKNDFELLL
+333 LFSKNDLETLL

-356 VVNNLIINKQTGIS
+356 VVNNLIINKQTGVS

-383 DSKIM
+383 NNKIM

-393 FILKYCSDVYQVDE
+393 FILKYCSEVYQVDE
-407 KLVLSKN
+407 RLVLSKN

-449 HSTVLSSIKKVEESG
+449 HSTVLSSIKKVEGSS
-464 LFRKEVN
+464 LFKKEVN
-471 IFNNKLED
+471 IFNNKID
-479 TSIKFVGV
+479 NNSTKFVGV